1 MSISNT
7 NNENESNSTVPSIE
21 KNKSDEINLQVNL
34 ALSTANGPTNDII
47 SNESKTEIN
56 DL

>member
-1 MSISNT
+1 M
-7 NNENESNSTVPSIE
+7 PSIE

-34 ALSTANGPTNDII
+34 ALNGPTNDII

>member
-1 MSISNT
+1 M
-7 NNENESNSTVPSIE
+7 PSIE